1 MQPGHW
7 WHHLGPLSTSVSGQ
21 GRSGTHFLLLSFRV
35 SGSLR
40 FATHL
45 VNAICVRGCSGA
57 QLSAAQSE
65 QIRVASYDARP
76 DHAPFYT
83 TVYDFIPFHAML
95 CDTVWFHIIPH
106 HPTKLHQDIPY
117 YNMPCHI
124 TQYHALWCHV
134 IPYHTIRFLTI
145 PYHSIQC
152 YTVSLSSC
160 TASSLYALICVISC
174 LHRLIINGNSTNR
187 ACQYMSNE

>member
-1 MQPGHW
+1 MLIITCQQAFSGTIPENSAPVFRRHGVAGVPSGVRPGHW

-65 QIRVASYDARP
+65 QIWVASYDAIP

-83 TVYDFIPFHAML
+83 I
-95 CDTVWFHIIPH
+95 WFHTISCH
-106 HPTKLHQDIPY
+106 VVWYSMIPY
-117 YNMPCHI
+117 YTTP
-124 TQYHALWCHV
+124 
-134 IPYHTIRFLTI
+134 PYQTTSR
-145 PYHSIQC
+145 YSI
-152 YTVSLSSC
+152 L
-160 TASSLYALICVISC
+160 
-174 LHRLIINGNSTNR
+174 
-187 ACQYMSNE
+187 